1 MDAFERLKLLSAQ
14 MDLEPDEDVS
24 CPKIPARINDI
35 ALSNAVQSG
44 GKRILLV
51 KTLLS
56 SACERNCNYCPFRAG
71 RDFRRINFKP
81 DELAQTFLAL
91 YRAGIAHG
99 VFLSSGITGR
109 GYRTQDRLIDA
120 AEILR
125 SKLGYRGYLHLKIM
139 PGAERAQV
147 ERSMQLADRVSVNLE
162 APNQQRLQVLAPG
175 KNFLQEL
182 IQPLQWIEEIRR
194 TQPAHLGWNGRWPSS
209 VTQFVAGGAG
219 ESDLELLYT
228 TEYLYRQLR
237 LQRTYFM
244 AFRPIPDTPMESQPA
259 VSPLRERR
267 LYQASFLIRDY
278 QFSHE
283 ELPLDQLGNL
293 PMETDPKTA
302 WAEIHLTGRPLEI
315 NLASRQELLR
325 IPGVG
330 PKGAGAILAA
340 RRGGRFRS
348 LGELSKIGVD
358 TNRLASFILIDG
370 KLPTRQKKFW

>member
-1 MDAFERLKLLSAQ
+1 MDAVGRLKLLSAQ
-14 MDLEPDEDVS
+14 MDLEPDEDFGCS
-24 CPKIPARINDI
+24 KIPTRPNDI
-35 ALSNAVQSG
+35 SLSNAVQSG

-56 SACERNCNYCPFRAG
+56 SACERDCYYCPFRAG
-71 RDFRRINFKP
+71 RDFRRVNFKP
-81 DELAQTFLAL
+81 EELAQTFMSF
-91 YRAGIAHG
+91 YQAGIAQG
-99 VFLSSGITGR
+99 IFLSSGITGK

-139 PGAERAQV
+139 PGSERAQV
-147 ERSMQLADRVSVNLE
+147 ERTMQLADRVSVNLE

-175 KNFLQEL
+175 KQFLQEL
-182 IQPLQWIEEIRR
+182 IRPLQWVEEIRQTR
-194 TQPAHLGWNGRWPSS
+194 PAQLGWNGRWPSS

-219 ESDLELLYT
+219 ESDLELLST
-228 TEYLYRQLR
+228 TEHLYRQLR

-244 AFRPIPDTPMESQPA
+244 AFRPIPDTPMENQPA

-278 QFSHE
+278 QFSYE
-283 ELPLDQLGNL
+283 EFLFDQRGNL
-293 PMETDPKTA
+293 PVETDPKTA
-302 WAEIHLTGRPLEI
+302 WAEIHLSGRPMEI
-315 NLASRQELLR
+315 NLASHQELLR

-340 RRGGRFRS
+340 RRLQKFRS
-348 LGELSKIGVD
+348 LSELNKIGLN
-358 TNRLASFILIDG
+358 THRIAPFIIIDG
-370 KLPTRQKKFW
+370 KLPTRQGKFW